1 MQEEK
6 VILGKNAVYSNDC
19 SKTGINN
26 NIIVCGSSG
35 CGKTMSISEPRLLET
50 TESSLV
56 ITVTKRRLVNK
67 YMALFRERGYEV
79 FDINFTHPRESSC
92 AYDPIKCVKR
102 YTDIP
107 FLAAAI
113 VNANPKKKNF
123 NTDIYW
129 DSSAESLLSAEIGY
143 VLKMY
148 RKPSFSDV
156 LDLHSKLRISPDGD
170 GITTSLDDCFAKLE
184 KLDPT
189 NFAISCWKTFCQ
201 LPYRTAGC
209 VYSSLNTVID
219 TIFTPDLKKM
229 IAMEQ
234 KINFSQLGRRKTIMF
249 VSTSPVNPALHS
261 FVNIFYSQL
270 FKELFEYAEEQPDGR
285 LPIPTHVLCDDFG
298 TGGQVQNFPE
308 YISIFREKQIS
319 VTLLLQSETQL
330 ISTYGE
336 TDAVTILNNADSY
349 IYLGGMDLRTSQNI
363 SQRLNVPLEDVLY
376 MPVGNEIIFR
386 RGEKPIVTQRYD
398 ILNNPLYRKITEEYD
413 QDLQN
418 RQRQI
423 WGGGDQK
430 EA

>member
-1 MQEEK
+1 
-6 VILGKNAVYSNDC
+6 
-19 SKTGINN
+19 
-26 NIIVCGSSG
+26 
-35 CGKTMSISEPRLLET
+35 
-50 TESSLV
+50 
-56 ITVTKRRLVNK
+56 
-67 YMALFRERGYEV
+67 
-79 FDINFTHPRESSC
+79 
-92 AYDPIKCVKR
+92 
-102 YTDIP
+102 
-107 FLAAAI
+107 
-113 VNANPKKKNF
+113 
-123 NTDIYW
+123 
-129 DSSAESLLSAEIGY
+129 
-143 VLKMY
+143 
-148 RKPSFSDV
+148 
-156 LDLHSKLRISPDGD
+156 
-170 GITTSLDDCFAKLE
+170 
-184 KLDPT
+184 
-189 NFAISCWKTFCQ
+189 
-201 LPYRTAGC
+201 
-209 VYSSLNTVID
+209 
-219 TIFTPDLKKM
+219 
-229 IAMEQ
+229 
-234 KINFSQLGRRKTIMF
+234 MF

-319 VTLLLQSETQL
+319 VTLLLQSESQL